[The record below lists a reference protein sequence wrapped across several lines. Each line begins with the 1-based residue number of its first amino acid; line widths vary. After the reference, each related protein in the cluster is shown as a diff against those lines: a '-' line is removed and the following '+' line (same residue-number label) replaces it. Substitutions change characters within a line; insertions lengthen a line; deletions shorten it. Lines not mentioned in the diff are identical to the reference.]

1 MNDQLRNKVKVLLKI
16 ANLKPEENNFFLSKL
31 DSSTLEQLEKLHDD
45 LIQQIAVNIYLE
57 SEKELQENDQLLD
70 ENDEKEYIEKL
81 NMKLANINH
90 QLQSDTEIDKIR
102 SELVN
107 LAG

>member
-1 MNDQLRNKVKVLLKI
+1 VVRFGERKVEVL
-16 ANLKPEENNFFLSKL
+16 F
-31 DSSTLEQLEKLHDD
+31 
-45 LIQQIAVNIYLE
+45 
-57 SEKELQENDQLLD
+57 
-70 ENDEKEYIEKL
+70 EKEYIEKL